1 MSLKHLFS
9 TTLLLLSFIFAPA
22 AFGAPPAA
30 EVTWLGHSAFKVT
43 TPGGKVIFIDPWIK
57 NPVNKQGADI
67 VARIDKADL
76 ILVTHGHSDH
86 VGDSAEIARKTG
98 AKLVATFDLGKAMIQ
113 YAGFP
118 EKQFDFTTT
127 GAAGGQ
133 ISLLDGEVRIAFIPA
148 IHGST
153 MEAVEGGK
161 MAGNLMN
168 SGEAGGF
175 VITIKNGPTIY
186 HTGDTDL
193 FSDMVLVNDFG
204 KIDLMLVC
212 IGDRFT
218 MGPRRAAQAVNLV
231 KPVTA
236 VPMHYG
242 TFPVLTGTPADFE
255 KEVKALQKK
264 GLKSKVKT
272 MQVGEKLVWQKK

>member
-1 MSLKHLFS
+1 MFFKHLFPIA
-9 TTLLLLSFIFAPA
+9 LLLLSIVCIPA

-43 TPGGKVIFIDPWIK
+43 TPGGKVLFIDPWIK
-57 NPVNKQGADI
+57 NPVNKQGADA

-76 ILVTHGHSDH
+76 ILVTHGHFDH
-86 VGDSAEIARKTG
+86 VGDSTEIARKTG

-118 EKQFDFTTT
+118 EKQFDFTTA

-133 ISLLDGEVRIAFIPA
+133 ISLLDGEVKVAFIPA

-161 MAGNLMN
+161 MSGNLMN

-193 FSDMVLVNDFG
+193 FSDMALVNDYG

-231 KPVTA
+231 KPAMAIPT
-236 VPMHYG
+236 HYG
-242 TFPVLTGTPADFE
+242 TFPVLTGTSAEFE
-255 KEVKALQKK
+255 NEVKTLRKK
-264 GLKSKVKT
+264 GLKSTVKT
-272 MQVGEKLVWQKK
+272 MQVGETLVWKKK